1 MADQQKRAAISATL
15 PIIFDAIDVDHD
27 GGISSKEFANYF
39 KSLGLQDDNFANS
52 VFAAM
57 DANNDGSLSNEGKL
71 MKKIFI

>member
-1 MADQQKRAAISATL
+1 MFGDLFSSRFYPNTRGKPATL

-57 DANNDGSLSNEGKL
+57 DANNDGSLSNEG
-71 MKKIFI
+71 